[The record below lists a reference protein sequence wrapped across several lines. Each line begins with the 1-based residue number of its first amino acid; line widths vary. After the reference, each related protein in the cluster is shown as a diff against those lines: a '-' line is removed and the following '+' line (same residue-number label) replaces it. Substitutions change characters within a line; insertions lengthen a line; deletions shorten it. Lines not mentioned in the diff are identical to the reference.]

1 MTTTLPTLD
10 TLIVHVQRLHPDGGA
25 LQRLDDALETAATV
39 SGLTEHLVGHF
50 VDEAR
55 RSGTTWA
62 KVGQHL
68 GVSRQAV
75 QKRYAAPEIDRGGKH
90 PGVLRPDGARGEAHH
105 RDRSRKQ
112 ARHRHANRIDT
123 EHLLLGLC
131 GEPDATGALAL
142 ARCDAPP
149 ETITAAINGRIG
161 LPSAEKETEKL
172 PFSPAG
178 QRVLQHAL
186 REALRLDHDYVGT
199 GHLALGCLTV
209 TEGTASEVL
218 VNLGVTYDALRDAVK
233 DLSTDEHRP
242 AS

>member
-10 TLIVHVQRLHPDGGA
+10 TLILHVQRLHPDGRE

-55 RSGTTWA
+55 RAGTSWA
-62 KVGQHL
+62 EIGQHL

-75 QKRYAAPEIDRGGKH
+75 QKRYAAPEVDRGGKH
-90 PGVLRPDGARGEAHH
+90 PGYF
-105 RDRSRKQ
+105 DRMVPAGQ
-112 ARHRHANRIDT
+112 HAIVIAQEEARHRHAHRIDT
-123 EHLLLGLC
+123 EHLLLGVC
-131 GEPDATGALAL
+131 GKPDATGALAL
-142 ARCDAPP
+142 TRCGAPP
-149 ETITAAINGRIG
+149 DTITAAINGRIG
-161 LPSAEKETEKL
+161 VRDAEKETEKL

-209 TEGTASEVL
+209 TEGTASEIL
-218 VNLGVTYDALRDAVK
+218 VNLGVTYDVLRGAVK
-233 DLSTDEHRP
+233 DLSVAEHRP

>member
-1 MTTTLPTLD
+1 M
-10 TLIVHVQRLHPDGGA
+10 
-25 LQRLDDALETAATV
+25 
-39 SGLTEHLVGHF
+39 TEHLVGYF
-50 VDEAR
+50 VDAAR
-55 RSGTTWA
+55 RTGTSWA
-62 KVGQHL
+62 EVGQHL

-75 QKRYAAPEIDRGGKH
+75 QKRYATPEIERDGKRPGYFDRMVPAGKH
-90 PGVLRPDGARGEAHH
+90 TIVIAQD
-105 RDRSRKQ
+105 Q
-112 ARHRHANRIDT
+112 AQHRHARRIGT

-131 GEPDATGALAL
+131 GKPDATGALAL

-149 ETITAAINGRIG
+149 ATITAAINGRIG
-161 LPSAEKETEKL
+161 LPSGEKETEKL

-186 REALRLDHDYVGT
+186 REALRLEHDYVGT

-218 VNLGVTYDALRDAVK
+218 VNLGVGYEALRDAVR
-233 DLSTDEHRP
+233 DLSAAEHRP

>member
-1 MTTTLPTLD
+1 MTNTLPTLD
-10 TLIVHVQRLHPDGGA
+10 TLILHVQRLHPDGGA

-39 SGLTEHLVGHF
+39 SGLTEHLVGYF

-55 RSGTTWA
+55 RTGTTWA
-62 KVGQHL
+62 EVGQHL

-75 QKRYAAPEIDRGGKH
+75 QKRYAASEIDRSGKH
-90 PGVLRPDGARGEAHH
+90 PGYF
-105 RDRSRKQ
+105 DRMVSAGKRAIVIAQEQ
-112 ARHRHANRIDT
+112 ARHRHAHRIDT
-123 EHLLLGLC
+123 EHLLLGIC
-131 GEPDATGALAL
+131 GEPEATGALAL
-142 ARCDAPP
+142 ARCDVPP
-149 ETITAAINGRIG
+149 DTITAAINGRIG
-161 LPSAEKETEKL
+161 LPSAEKEAEKL

-186 REALRLDHDYVGT
+186 REALRLGHDYVGT

-218 VNLGVTYDALRDAVK
+218 ANLGVTYDALRDAVK
-233 DLSTDEHRP
+233 DLSADQHRP